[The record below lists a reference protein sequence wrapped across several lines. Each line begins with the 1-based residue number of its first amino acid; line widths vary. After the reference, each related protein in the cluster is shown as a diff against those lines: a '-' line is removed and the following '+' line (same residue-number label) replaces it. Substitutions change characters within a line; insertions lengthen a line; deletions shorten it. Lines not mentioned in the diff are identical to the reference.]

1 MTFIE
6 AIILGII
13 QGLTEFLPISS
24 TAHLL
29 AARQFMGHEQPQDAF
44 TTVIQLGTLF
54 AVVYYFRNDLFKI
67 GWSWCQGVWRL
78 QPFHNPQAKMAWLM
92 ILGTIP
98 VVVVGFALKD
108 LIKTHLYNLPVA
120 ALAAIGFGL
129 LMWEAEHLAKRKA
142 GRGEESTTWKDALV
156 VGCFQALALIPGAS
170 RSGTTI
176 TAGLFA
182 GLSRPAA
189 ARFSFL
195 LSFPAIFGAGIYEL
209 YKDGQ
214 AIISTQQGQTNL
226 VVGLV
231 TSAIVGYAAIH
242 FLIEYL
248 KRYGTEIFVYYR
260 LLIGTIILALLGLGI
275 LKAE

>member
-1 MTFIE
+1 MTLIE

-29 AARQFMGHEQPQDAF
+29 AARQLMGHEQPQDAF
-44 TTVIQLGTLF
+44 TTVIQLGTLV
-54 AVVYYFRNDLFKI
+54 AVIYYFRNDLI
-67 GWSWCQGVWRL
+67 RVGASWCRGVL
-78 QPFHNPQAKMAWLM
+78 KFQPLHNPEAKMGWLM

-98 VVVVGFALKD
+98 VVVVGFSLKNP
-108 LIKTHLYNLPVA
+108 IKTHLYNLPVA
-120 ALAAIGFGL
+120 AFAAIGFGL
-129 LMWEAEHLAKRKA
+129 LMWEAEHLAKRKT
-142 GRGEESTTWKDALV
+142 GRGEESTTWKDALF

-195 LSFPAIFGAGIYEL
+195 LSLPAILGAGIYES
-209 YKDGQ
+209 YKDGRE
-214 AIISTQQGQTNL
+214 IISSQEGQTNL
-226 VVGLV
+226 IVGLV
-231 TSAIVGYAAIH
+231 TSALVGYGAIH

-248 KRYGTEIFVYYR
+248 KKYGTEIFVFYR
-260 LLIGTIILALLGLGI
+260 LLVGTIILALLGLGI
-275 LKAE
+275 LTA